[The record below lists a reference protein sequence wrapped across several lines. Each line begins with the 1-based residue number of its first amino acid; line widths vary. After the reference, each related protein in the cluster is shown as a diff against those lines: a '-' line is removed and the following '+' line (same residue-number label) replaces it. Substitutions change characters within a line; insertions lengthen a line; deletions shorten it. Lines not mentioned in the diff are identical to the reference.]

1 MYNKILL
8 LLVTTFLVCSVQARE
23 IADVQ
28 IDETA
33 VVPGVAIPLS
43 LNGAAIRTK
52 LFFKVYVAALYVS
65 EKSNN
70 ADVLLANTAG
80 KRMMMHMLY
89 SEVEKEKMVK
99 AWQEGF
105 EKNLNASE
113 YAAIKPR
120 LERFN
125 NMFSTLRKN
134 DVALIDFVPGVGTRV
149 TLRGEGGH
157 DEEKGVIEGGDFY
170 RALLSV
176 WIGAAPATDDMKAG
190 LLGLDK

>member
-1 MYNKILL
+1 MYHKILL

-70 ADVLLANTAG
+70 ADVLLANTTG

-89 SEVEKEKMVK
+89 SEVE
-99 AWQEGF
+99 
-105 EKNLNASE
+105 
-113 YAAIKPR
+113 
-120 LERFN
+120 
-125 NMFSTLRKN
+125 
-134 DVALIDFVPGVGTRV
+134 
-149 TLRGEGGH
+149 
-157 DEEKGVIEGGDFY
+157 
-170 RALLSV
+170 
-176 WIGAAPATDDMKAG
+176 
-190 LLGLDK
+190 